1 MFNLRKIDGGNGR
14 SILLMGVINASPDS
28 YYKTSIA
35 TDYGSISKRAKD
47 LEKNGADIIDIGG
60 MSTAPN
66 LQSTVSLT
74 IEKQRLSTAI
84 EAVKHTTKLPIS
96 VDTPRSEVA
105 KLSIDLGAD
114 IINDIT
120 GLNYDK
126 HMAKVAYES
135 GVPVILGAFNGNNST
150 YESGDIPETLDILRR
165 SIEIAHDNMISDE
178 NLIIDPSIGFFRKEC
193 PNQFFTKIRK
203 QQWYE
208 RDLNIISNLEELGT
222 LSKPVCISVS
232 NKSFIGHI
240 FDLALNDRLV
250 PSLIFE
256 LLCYLKGA
264 NIIRTHNLAQL
275 RQAIKTLNALPEEV
289 IGKWKLSRGERLS
302 TTIDSSF
309 THLLER
315 FRRKRL

>member
-1 MFNLRKIDGGNGR
+1 
-14 SILLMGVINASPDS
+14 
-28 YYKTSIA
+28 
-35 TDYGSISKRAKD
+35 
-47 LEKNGADIIDIGG
+47 
-60 MSTAPN
+60 
-66 LQSTVSLT
+66 
-74 IEKQRLSTAI
+74 
-84 EAVKHTTKLPIS
+84 
-96 VDTPRSEVA
+96 
-105 KLSIDLGAD
+105 
-114 IINDIT
+114 
-120 GLNYDK
+120 
-126 HMAKVAYES
+126 
-135 GVPVILGAFNGNNST
+135 
-150 YESGDIPETLDILRR
+150 
-165 SIEIAHDNMISDE
+165 
-178 NLIIDPSIGFFRKEC
+178 
-193 PNQFFTKIRK
+193 
-203 QQWYE
+203 
-208 RDLNIISNLEELGT
+208 LNIISNLEELGT